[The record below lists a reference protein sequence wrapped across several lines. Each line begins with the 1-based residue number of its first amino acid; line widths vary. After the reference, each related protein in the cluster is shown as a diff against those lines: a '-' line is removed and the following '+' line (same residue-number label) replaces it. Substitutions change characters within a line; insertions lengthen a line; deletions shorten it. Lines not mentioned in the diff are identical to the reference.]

1 LLEYLVHYQWIF
13 SKKCSRYGQ
22 LLSSSSFRYRY
33 FTTTTYCYQTKETK
47 AEETFEFNKMK
58 HLWIYIAIVRVR
70 SIDSFTSP
78 LQAQYSYA
86 SIHTAQKHI
95 QKLSTPKQHW
105 RNHAAC
111 CLRNSAPNLPT
122 DDVDNNNSTK
132 KRASVQGVDATLV
145 PSIQRIINFAIPAI
159 GIYLCSPL
167 LSTIDTASVGLICG
181 TLQQAALN
189 PAVAITDYSARTMSF
204 LYTGTTNM
212 IASSKQN
219 KSSDEIKDT
228 FLGSLRLA
236 FLVGLGLTT
245 VLLLTSQRLL
255 VPLIGND
262 SIDDELLRSAWQYV
276 AIRALGMP
284 AAAMIG
290 TSQAACLGLE
300 DNKTPFKI
308 IVIAALLNLVL
319 DIALVGR
326 KLAWLGGTAGAAWA
340 TTIAQYF
347 ALGLFL
353 RKFTSQADSVEENGT
368 GTVSSTKGLLL
379 GRLNRKT
386 FFRLPCKKTRDG
398 FRQYVIPV
406 TTTQV
411 GRCSTYIAMGH
422 TVSSSLDTVSMAAQQ
437 IITSIFYTLIPIG
450 DSCSLAAQSFLP
462 PIVMQDAN
470 ETRTTSV
477 TKTVKNIYKVAGGLG
492 IFLSVIAALIPLAC
506 PLLTSDPAVIA
517 SVKKVVP
524 LLLAILSTHGIFCA
538 SEGILLGFKDLKFL
552 GRIYAMF
559 FAVIPMLMLR
569 LKYVARAGKTVTLL
583 SVWNVFLGYQAFRI
597 TAFASRVLILRR
609 RHAKEVTARINPV

>member
-1 LLEYLVHYQWIF
+1 
-13 SKKCSRYGQ
+13 
-22 LLSSSSFRYRY
+22 
-33 FTTTTYCYQTKETK
+33 
-47 AEETFEFNKMK
+47 MK
-58 HLWIYIAIVRVR
+58 HLQIYLAIIQV
-70 SIDSFTSP
+70 SLIDSFSSP
-78 LQAQYSYA
+78 LQYA
-86 SIHTAQKHI
+86 SIRKAQQHI
-95 QKLSTPKQHW
+95 QKLSTPKHF
-105 RNHAAC
+105 RNHSAC
-111 CLRNSAPNLPT
+111 CLLNSAPNLPT
-122 DDVDNNNSTK
+122 DDVHDNDNDNPQK
-132 KRASVQGVDATLV
+132 LASVQGGDV

-189 PAVAITDYSARTMSF
+189 PAVTITDYSARTMSF

-236 FLVGLGLTT
+236 FLVGLGLAL

-262 SIDDELLRSAWQYV
+262 GIDDEILSSAWQYV

-353 RKFTSQADSVEENGT
+353 RKFTSQADNEKENGSI
-368 GTVSSTKGLLL
+368 SSTKGLLL

-386 FFRLPCKKTRDG
+386 FFQLPCKKTWDG

-422 TVSSSLDTVSMAAQQ
+422 TVSSTLDTVSMAAQQ

-450 DSCSLAAQSFLP
+450 DSCSLTAQSFLP

-492 IFLSVIAALIPLAC
+492 IFLSIIAASIPLAC

-524 LLLAILSTHGIFCA
+524 LMLAILSTHGIFCA

-559 FAVIPMLMLR
+559 FAVVPMLMLR

-597 TAFASRVLILRR
+597 IAFTSRVLILRS
-609 RHAKEVTARINPV
+609 RHAKEVNARIDST